1 MKELLMSQ
9 LLPQLFNFLIVG
21 LLAVISTMAH
31 RWFGIS
37 IEGKHR
43 DALQSALANGA
54 RLLLQPGGTID
65 DAIEYVL
72 QSVPDALKRFGKS
85 SPDDIRTLLEPHI
98 LALPK
103 LPGLIAA
110 GAAPAQAGADTI
122 SGFDRLLPDRLSL
135 LDGEPR
141 PRTP

>member
-21 LLAVISTMAH
+21 LLAVISMMAR

-54 RLLLQPGGTID
+54 KLLLLPGGTVD
-65 DAIEYVL
+65 QAVEYVL
-72 QSVPDALKRFGKS
+72 HSVPDALKQFGKT
-85 SPDDIRTLLEPHI
+85 SPDDIRQLLEPHI
-98 LALPK
+98 LGLPKPPVLVLPAPATGGSPAEGSASREGALPS
-103 LPGLIAA
+103 A
-110 GAAPAQAGADTI
+110 GT
-122 SGFDRLLPDRLSL
+122 RR
-135 LDGEPR
+135 
-141 PRTP
+141 